1 METNKDIDYTTLD
14 YGRFKRMLK
23 EFLED
28 KKPLQEKD
36 KAEIDAEKE
45 EMKARVEKTDA
56 QIKARQK
63 KLPILKKAQAQA
75 NQQKPYETGN

>member
-1 METNKDIDYTTLD
+1 MKANKDIDYTALD
-14 YGRFKRMLK
+14 YSQFKRMFK

-36 KAEIDAEKE
+36 QAEINAEKE

-56 QIKARQK
+56 QIKALQK
-63 KLPILKKAQAQA
+63 KLPILKKSQAIS
-75 NQQKPYETGN
+75 NQQKPDEVGN